1 MVQVT
6 QGEWA
11 KKAYKL
17 KTFSG
22 KVLDIFEGNVQ
33 NGTKIIQWDDHGN
46 LNQQWIIVPFD
57 QVVPKYEKSSNKSSS
72 LLGVNLPNINLPG
85 LNNLNNIGFPKF
97 G

>member
-1 MVQVT
+1 VLPVT

-17 KTFSG
+17 RTHSG
-22 KVLDIFEGNVQ
+22 KVLDIFEGNLQ
-33 NGTKIIQWDDHGN
+33 NGNKIIQWDDHGS

-57 QVVPKYEKSSNKSSS
+57 QAVPKYEKSSNKSPSI
-72 LLGVNLPNINLPG
+72 LGINLPNINLPG
-85 LNNLNNIGFPKF
+85 ISNLNNIGFPKF